1 MIQWTE
7 RLMNF
12 IMQQQN
18 YSQIII
24 IMLYV
29 CVVIFIDVYQTTV
42 INDRLSIAAAVGS
55 WLDIMHILSQTIIF
69 ESSEHHIRIISLWKL
84 AFYSIL

>member
-1 MIQWTE
+1 
-7 RLMNF
+7 MNF

-29 CVVIFIDVYQTTV
+29 CVEIFIDVYQTTV

-55 WLDIMHILSQTIIF
+55 
-69 ESSEHHIRIISLWKL
+69 
-84 AFYSIL
+84 